1 MRMKT
6 KNFLVVILL
15 ALMMPVRTW
24 ADVGTGFFTQIIG
37 ERPNHITLKYTVD
50 YSTGITN
57 TATITGFSAS
67 ASGNAF
73 LSHLNLEIPS
83 SCSISG
89 TTYNINGIAANAFKN
104 QTILKT
110 VQFPASIVGIGESAF
125 EGCTNLTAVGS
136 LTTKDLRIGS
146 SAFKDCT
153 KLANIVIPSRTSV
166 VGANAFYGCNS
177 SQGGPSVL
185 ISKSSTNSSS
195 EVIADN
201 LLNGQYVKSVEI
213 ASGITTIGEGAFK
226 GISNLS
232 SVTLPSSLTTINA
245 YAFQNCAALTEV
257 DIPRSVTTLGDRSF
271 DCANLA
277 QVKVNWYTPLQI
289 TGDTDPFPY
298 RSVDGHALHIP
309 FGTSSAYDNTYW
321 GTFASVQSPATY
333 TASNGII
340 YSWVGDGT
348 NNLTVIGCE
357 GWTQPTNVVIDDHF
371 QFGDSEYTVTEIR
384 YGAFKDC
391 AFLDAIEIPSSI
403 TRISINAFLNSGLR
417 SVTFHEGLVII
428 DNNAFNK
435 TKLTTVNIPST
446 VSAISSGAFNNC
458 DDLESAYLLGQ
469 ITRLPNQIFQNCS
482 NLVTVILPPILQ
494 TIEQSAFSGCGNLE
508 RIELPA
514 SLTSME
520 AAVFKECTKLKDIIF
535 RGMTPPVVDTSLNG
549 DLFVHGDAQSHID
562 HSTITLHVPFGAV
575 GYSSPDSY
583 WSDFI
588 IDMAPGEVADNQTV
602 KYSCRFNSDGT
613 GYAEVTGIYDSSV
626 TSITI
631 MGSVNNY
638 VGSEL
643 MAFPV
648 TKIVSNAFAGNSS
661 LQTVS
666 IPASVNT
673 IGTDAFKDCT
683 ELKKVTL
690 TTTLEHFP
698 TDAFTTTDQL
708 HPLKFELE
716 MALGSSDA
724 VSASFAQNCKAIT
737 SVTIGEDV
745 KTIGMYAFQDCPY
758 IKSVTISSSVE
769 EIKVDAFGIAN
780 PNYISA
786 LTDVTVEWDT
796 PITIETQYD
805 PFPRDSEGKHSN
817 ITLHVPFGT
826 VPAYI
831 ANDFWGTFN
840 ILADP
845 SSYDYEY
852 KGVYYQIIEGTTTA
866 KVLAAGTSDLLLSEV
881 PLLDDFEVDGVTYTV
896 TEIEPEA
903 FMGNASVEHLLMPI
917 FLTTIGNNA
926 FADCENLKV
935 IAAGPAIATIG
946 EGAFANTL
954 VTLYIIGDMTDMGI
968 PEGAYQGKDFL
979 RSVDIAK
986 LVKLGNYGFEGLPIG
1001 ANAFKNCTN
1010 LESVTI
1016 SECLL
1021 SSIGSGAFDGCTS
1034 LSEVKVDWTQLW
1046 QSYFPDPRCLPNTV
1060 AADAF
1065 DQWTYENGRL
1075 LVPAGY
1081 KDLYAETAPWSNFN
1095 HIVSII
1101 DFADA
1106 YVRNLCLDE
1115 NTGWDTDH
1123 DLQLSTDEAAA
1134 VTNLSQVFR
1143 GNTDI
1148 KKFQELRYF
1157 TGLTEIGVSDF
1168 EGCTSLEIVELPT
1181 SVTKILTKAFYGCS
1195 SLQGISGG
1203 YQFLIPVQ
1211 VTSIGEEAFA
1221 NCKPASRIQIFGPAV
1236 IGTRAFAGSLINS
1249 SESQVSL
1256 TSALNSIE
1264 PDAFDETDALFTINS
1279 SNDTPIGVWLFKDC
1293 TFLKNLSVNAPVEA
1307 TAFMGC
1313 TNLESVFFSDDVTSI
1328 GATAFQGCSKLQKV
1342 ELPWT
1347 LQTVSSGA
1355 FGECTALREVTINE
1369 NVTSVEIY
1377 AFSRCTSLET
1387 IIVKAATPPASF
1399 EHSFDN
1405 SNYNNATLF
1414 VPEESAQ
1421 AYASTLPWSKF
1432 NKRGVVDSQ
1441 GIRYTYAMVDGSPK
1455 ATVVGYKGWA
1465 DDLVIA
1471 GSIKGHDGQVYPVK
1485 EINTY
1490 PAFELARN
1498 YFTSITIPAS
1508 MTTIQEWA
1516 FAENVNLKTVK
1527 VGWSDPRDLSIIPR
1541 IFNRTPINPN
1551 PDDPENT
1558 NGEGILYVPAGT
1570 TALYQRTAPWSYF
1583 KTFIEYQPGNA
1594 NGDDDNTI
1602 DINDVLAI
1610 VDYILGKNVPA
1621 TFNAAA
1627 ADVNGDGRV
1636 TIADAAAVVNIIL
1649 GTGN

>member
-6 KNFLVVILL
+6 KNYLIVILM
-15 ALMMPVRTW
+15 ALMMPVGTW
-24 ADVGTGFFTQIIG
+24 ADVGTFDQKVGDKMN
-37 ERPNHITLKYTVD
+37 PITLTYTVE
-50 YSTGITN
+50 YTSTI
-57 TATITGFSAS
+57 AVITGFTVT
-67 ASGNAF
+67 SGVVAN
-73 LSHLNLEIPS
+73 LELEIPS
-83 SCSISG
+83 SCNINETS
-89 TTYNINGIAANAFKN
+89 YNIIGIGENAFKDK
-104 QTILKT
+104 TILKT
-110 VQFPASIVGIGESAF
+110 VKIPASIIDIGESAF

-136 LTTKDLRIGS
+136 LTTKDLQIGS

-177 SQGGPSVL
+177 SQGGPTVNITKPSTTL
-185 ISKSSTNSSS
+185 SSTT
-195 EVIADN
+195 IADN
-201 LLNGQYVKSVEI
+201 LLNGQYVKNIVLG
-213 ASGITTIGEGAFK
+213 SGITTIGQGAFK
-226 GISNLS
+226 DISNLS
-232 SVTLPSSLTTINA
+232 SVTLPASLTTIGA
-245 YAFQNCAALTEV
+245 TAFQGCTSLTSV
-257 DIPRSVTTLGDRSF
+257 DIPANVTSIGDNAF
-271 DCANLA
+271 DCGNTLD
-277 QVKVNWYTPLQI
+277 VYVNRMVPI
-289 TGDTDPFPY
+289 DIPSGTDPFPN
-298 RSVDGHALHIP
+298 RTVTGHVLHAP
-309 FGTSSAYDNTYW
+309 FGVSSSYANHAYW

-333 TASNGII
+333 TASNGIV
-340 YSWVGDGT
+340 YGWVGDGT
-348 NNLTVIGCE
+348 YHLNVCGWE
-357 GWTQPTNVVIDDHF
+357 GWTSPQNVTIADHF

-384 YGAFKDC
+384 YEAFKDC

-403 TRISINAFLNSGLR
+403 TKISINAFLSSGLR
-417 SVTFHEGLVII
+417 SVTFHEGLEII
-428 DNNAFNK
+428 DNNAVNN

-469 ITRLPNQIFQNCS
+469 ITYLPNQIFQNCS

-494 TIEQSAFSGCGNLE
+494 TIDQSAFSGCINLE

-514 SLTSME
+514 SLTSMR
-520 AAVFKECTKLKDIIF
+520 AAVFKECTKLKDVIF
-535 RGMTPPVVDTSLNG
+535 RGMTPPVVDTSFNG
-549 DLFVHGDAQSHID
+549 DLFVLGDAQSHID
-562 HSTITLHVPFGAV
+562 RSTVTLHVPFGAV

-583 WSDFI
+583 WSDFN
-588 IDMAPGEVADNQTV
+588 IDMAPGEVADYQTV

-638 VGSEL
+638 VGDEL

-648 TKIVSNAFAGNSS
+648 IAIAKDAFAGNSS
-661 LQTVS
+661 LSTVS

-673 IGTDAFKDCT
+673 IGIDAFKDCT
-683 ELKKVTL
+683 SLNKVIV
-690 TTTLEHFP
+690 TTNMTEFP
-698 TDAFTTTDQL
+698 QLAFSSSNAYQ
-708 HPLKFELE
+708 PLKFDLE
-716 MALGSSDA
+716 VNLGQNSNIVMA
-724 VSASFAQNCKAIT
+724 FATGCKN
-737 SVTIGEDV
+737 
-745 KTIGMYAFQDCPY
+745 
-758 IKSVTISSSVE
+758 IKSVTIGDGVTTIGPNAFADCTSMTSVV
-769 EIKVDAFGIAN
+769 IPNSVTTIGAKAFGIAN
-780 PNYISA
+780 PNYTSP
-786 LTDVTVEWDT
+786 LTDVTVQWTT
-796 PITIETQYD
+796 PPTSINGNND
-805 PFPRDSEGKHSN
+805 PFPSDKSG
-817 ITLHVPFGT
+817 ITLHVPTGT
-826 VPAYI
+826 ESSYSG
-831 ANDFWGTFN
+831 DSYWSQFN
-840 ILADP
+840 IVGP
-845 SSYDYEY
+845 SYDYEY
-852 KGVYYQIIEGTTTA
+852 KGVCYQIIEGTTTA
-866 KVLAAGTSDLLLSEV
+866 KVLAAGTSDLQLSEV

-917 FLTTIGNNA
+917 RLTTIGNNA

-946 EGAFANTL
+946 EGAFSNTL

-1065 DQWTYENGRL
+1065 DQGTYENGRL

-1236 IGTRAFAGSLINS
+1236 IGARAFAGSLINS
-1249 SESQVSL
+1249 SESQVYI
-1256 TSALNSIE
+1256 TSALNSIAT
-1264 PDAFDETDALFTINS
+1264 DAFDETGALFYINS

-1293 TFLKNLSVNAPVEA
+1293 TFLKNLSVNAPIGIS
-1307 TAFMGC
+1307 AFDGC

-1328 GATAFQGCSKLQKV
+1328 GGTAFRGCSQLQSV

-1355 FGECTALREVTINE
+1355 FGECTSLSKLTINAQ
-1369 NVTSVEIY
+1369 VTSIEQY
-1377 AFSRCTSLET
+1377 AFASCPALQT
-1387 IIVKAATPPASF
+1387 IIVKAATPPALVQNAF
-1399 EHSFDN
+1399 VV
-1405 SNYNNATLF
+1405 YNNATLF

-1421 AYASTLPWSKF
+1421 AYASALPWSKF

-1490 PAFELARN
+1490 PAFELAGN
-1498 YFTSITIPAS
+1498 YFMSITIPAS
-1508 MTTIQEWA
+1508 MTTILEWA

-1527 VGWSDPRDLSIIPR
+1527 VGWSDPTDLSIIPR
-1541 IFNRTPINPN
+1541 IFNWTPINPN

-1570 TALYQRTAPWSYF
+1570 TDLYQSTAPWSYF

-1594 NGDDDNTI
+1594 NGDDNTI

-1649 GTGN
+1649 GMGN

>member
-1 MRMKT
+1 MR
-6 KNFLVVILL
+6 
-15 ALMMPVRTW
+15 
-24 ADVGTGFFTQIIG
+24 
-37 ERPNHITLKYTVD
+37 
-50 YSTGITN
+50 
-57 TATITGFSAS
+57 
-67 ASGNAF
+67 
-73 LSHLNLEIPS
+73 
-83 SCSISG
+83 
-89 TTYNINGIAANAFKN
+89 
-104 QTILKT
+104 
-110 VQFPASIVGIGESAF
+110 
-125 EGCTNLTAVGS
+125 
-136 LTTKDLRIGS
+136 
-146 SAFKDCT
+146 
-153 KLANIVIPSRTSV
+153 
-166 VGANAFYGCNS
+166 
-177 SQGGPSVL
+177 
-185 ISKSSTNSSS
+185 
-195 EVIADN
+195 
-201 LLNGQYVKSVEI
+201 
-213 ASGITTIGEGAFK
+213 
-226 GISNLS
+226 
-232 SVTLPSSLTTINA
+232 
-245 YAFQNCAALTEV
+245 
-257 DIPRSVTTLGDRSF
+257 
-271 DCANLA
+271 
-277 QVKVNWYTPLQI
+277 
-289 TGDTDPFPY
+289 
-298 RSVDGHALHIP
+298 
-309 FGTSSAYDNTYW
+309 
-321 GTFASVQSPATY
+321 
-333 TASNGII
+333 
-340 YSWVGDGT
+340 
-348 NNLTVIGCE
+348 
-357 GWTQPTNVVIDDHF
+357 
-371 QFGDSEYTVTEIR
+371 
-384 YGAFKDC
+384 
-391 AFLDAIEIPSSI
+391 
-403 TRISINAFLNSGLR
+403 
-417 SVTFHEGLVII
+417 
-428 DNNAFNK
+428 
-435 TKLTTVNIPST
+435 
-446 VSAISSGAFNNC
+446 
-458 DDLESAYLLGQ
+458 
-469 ITRLPNQIFQNCS
+469 
-482 NLVTVILPPILQ
+482 
-494 TIEQSAFSGCGNLE
+494 
-508 RIELPA
+508 
-514 SLTSME
+514 
-520 AAVFKECTKLKDIIF
+520 AAVFKECTKLKDVIF
-535 RGMTPPVVDTSLNG
+535 RGMTPPVVDTSFNG
-549 DLFVHGDAQSHID
+549 DLFVLGDAQSHID

-583 WSDFI
+583 WSDFN
-588 IDMAPGEVADNQTV
+588 IDMAPGEVADYQTV

-638 VGSEL
+638 VGDEL

-648 TKIVSNAFAGNSS
+648 IAIAKDAFAGNSS
-661 LQTVS
+661 LSTVS

-673 IGTDAFKDCT
+673 IGIDAFKDCT
-683 ELKKVTL
+683 SLNKVIV
-690 TTTLEHFP
+690 TTNMTEFP
-698 TDAFTTTDQL
+698 QLAFSSSNAYQ
-708 HPLKFELE
+708 PLKFDLE
-716 MALGSSDA
+716 VNLGQNSNIVMA
-724 VSASFAQNCKAIT
+724 FATGCKN
-737 SVTIGEDV
+737 
-745 KTIGMYAFQDCPY
+745 
-758 IKSVTISSSVE
+758 IKSVTIGDGVTTIGPNAFADCTSMTSVV
-769 EIKVDAFGIAN
+769 IPNSVTTIGAKAFGIAN
-780 PNYISA
+780 PNYTSP
-786 LTDVTVEWDT
+786 LTDVTVQWTT
-796 PITIETQYD
+796 PPTSINGNND
-805 PFPRDSEGKHSN
+805 PFPSDKSG
-817 ITLHVPFGT
+817 ITLHVPTGT
-826 VPAYI
+826 ESSYSG
-831 ANDFWGTFN
+831 DSYWSQFN
-840 ILADP
+840 IVGP
-845 SSYDYEY
+845 SYDYEY
-852 KGVYYQIIEGTTTA
+852 KGVCYQIIEGTTTA
-866 KVLAAGTSDLLLSEV
+866 KVLAAGTSDLQLSEV

-903 FMGNASVEHLLMPI
+903 FMGNGSVEHLLMPI
-917 FLTTIGNNA
+917 RLTTIGNNA

-946 EGAFANTL
+946 EGAFSNTL

-1143 GNTDI
+1143 ANTDI

-1236 IGTRAFAGSLINS
+1236 IGARAFAGSLINS
-1249 SESQVSL
+1249 SESQVYI
-1256 TSALNSIE
+1256 TSALNSIAT
-1264 PDAFDETDALFTINS
+1264 DAFDETGALFYINS

-1293 TFLKNLSVNAPVEA
+1293 IFLKNLSVNAPVEA
-1307 TAFMGC
+1307 NAFMGC
-1313 TNLESVFFSDDVTSI
+1313 TNLESVFFSDDATSI

-1347 LQTVSSGA
+1347 LQAVSSGA
-1355 FGECTALREVTINE
+1355 FGECTALKEVTINE
-1369 NVTSVEIY
+1369 NVTSVERY
-1377 AFSRCTSLET
+1377 AFSGCTSLET
-1387 IIVKAATPPASF
+1387 IIVKVTTPPASF
-1399 EHSFDN
+1399 EQSFDN

-1421 AYASTLPWSKF
+1421 AYASALPWSKF

-1455 ATVVGYKGWA
+1455 AMVVGYKGWA

-1541 IFNRTPINPN
+1541 IFNWTPINPN

-1570 TALYQRTAPWSYF
+1570 TALYQSTAPWSYF